1 MEHINEITTSQ
12 LQQLM
17 KEDDNV
23 VVVDVREDEE
33 VAQGMIEEAKH
44 IKLDTIP
51 EAVKD
56 LDKNKH
62 YVLVCRSG
70 GRSMKASLFMD
81 EQGIKVTNLTGGI
94 LYWVVELI
102 RYYLRLLTI
111 SNIYIRLY
119 Y

>member
-1 MEHINEITTSQ
+1 MSGMEHINEITTRE

-56 LDKNKH
+56 LEKNKH

-70 GRSMKASLFMD
+70 GRSMNAALFMD
-81 EQGIKVTNLTGGI
+81 EQGVKVSKMTGGM
-94 LYWVVELI
+94 LNWDVEV
-102 RYYLRLLTI
+102 I
-111 SNIYIRLY
+111 S
-119 Y
+119 

>member
-1 MEHINEITTSQ
+1 MSGMEHINEITTRE

-56 LDKNKH
+56 LEKNKH

-70 GRSMKASLFMD
+70 GRSMKAALFMD
-81 EQGIKVTNLTGGI
+81 EQGFRSEERRVGKERRMKRV
-94 LYWVVELI
+94 
-102 RYYLRLLTI
+102 
-111 SNIYIRLY
+111 
-119 Y
+119 

>member
-33 VAQGMIEEAKH
+33 VDQGMIEEAKD
-44 IKLDTIP
+44 IKLITIP
-51 EAVKD
+51 EVVKE

-62 YVLVCRSG
+62 YVLVCRSE
-70 GRSMKASLFMD
+70 GRSMTASLFMD
-81 EQGIKVTNLTGGI
+81 EQGFMVTNMTGGM
-94 LYWVVELI
+94 LDWHGEV
-102 RYYLRLLTI
+102 I
-111 SNIYIRLY
+111 S
-119 Y
+119 